1 MNIKNSWNYVVVN
14 KELSPLKEC
23 SDIEKRMPYL
33 CPGFPLRVGQPVT
46 CALKVG
52 EDRMERAVGET
63 RTINVTIDPSEVTT
77 AQVFILHKHKKGLTK
92 IIYSLQQWKNM
103 FTHWHVLYICSTY
116 KHNIVSIVFLIRK
129 LQREKKVTKVIMLT
143 KYQVSKK
150 EFNLN
155 VWCFSI
161 YTCTWSC
168 TDVIIYIHVYTFYFI
183 LLRLKMQWKWSL
195 IVWLLAWKWL
205 PELWR

>member
-1 MNIKNSWNYVVVN
+1 MVN

-23 SDIEKRMPYL
+23 SEIEKRVPYL

-92 IIYSLQQWKNM
+92 IIYSLQQ
-103 FTHWHVLYICSTY
+103 
-116 KHNIVSIVFLIRK
+116 
-129 LQREKKVTKVIMLT
+129 
-143 KYQVSKK
+143 
-150 EFNLN
+150 
-155 VWCFSI
+155 
-161 YTCTWSC
+161 
-168 TDVIIYIHVYTFYFI
+168 
-183 LLRLKMQWKWSL
+183 
-195 IVWLLAWKWL
+195 
-205 PELWR
+205 